1 MWIWLMVDVAL
12 RSAYCTRFMQVFLEL
27 ISNRP
32 WLLGSSSSSFSD
44 CLEEIFLCVVG
55 RRLRWCLY
63 DPLVLPETLK
73 ELKNPLVR
81 LLWCSI
87 NVSPRSWESSSPLAI
102 VTCLL
107 RDSLVTNHLFPCI
120 QKQVKP
126 FSETRSTNLPTYSYP
141 ADSN

>member
-55 RRLRWCLY
+55 RQLRWCLY

-73 ELKNPLVR
+73 ELKNPLVTFAMMFNK
-81 LLWCSI
+81 C
-87 NVSPRSWESSSPLAI
+87 VSKVLRELFTSSHCDMFA
-102 VTCLL
+102 
-107 RDSLVTNHLFPCI
+107 
-120 QKQVKP
+120 
-126 FSETRSTNLPTYSYP
+126 
-141 ADSN
+141 A